1 MFYQR
6 YRGVDMTVRSLI
18 GFSLVLISLSLGCA
32 KAKIVNS
39 PGTIYDSMGYLEE
52 KIPVRGLLLKRS
64 YPALTKK
71 LDKKLAAKAHSKYG
85 ADAVNNIQ
93 YWPSPDADAFVD
105 YLYARGEMIR
115 YKPFEQNAKVSSTDR
130 VG

>member
-1 MFYQR
+1 MSFR
-6 YRGVDMTVRSLI
+6 TWIPLSLM
-18 GFSLVLISLSLGCA
+18 LVLLSLGCA
-32 KAKIVNS
+32 KAKVVNS
-39 PGTIYDSMGYLEE
+39 PGTTYDSMGFLEE

-64 YPALTKK
+64 YPSLTKK
-71 LDKKLAAKAHSKYG
+71 LDRKLAKKARRKYS

-115 YKPFEQNAKVSSTDR
+115 YKPFEETAKVSSTDTT
-130 VG
+130 G